1 MSNAEYRTCRKCGAS
16 LPATTEFFYG
26 RGGGLR
32 ADCIP
37 CFRAAN
43 KDRTDP
49 EKNRAR
55 AREWRLANPEKARA
69 RLRDPEY
76 IAKNR
81 ARATAWAKANPDKVA
96 ERSRTRRATDPAYR
110 EYARQA
116 RSLRR
121 AREAGA
127 RIGRIHWKALAE
139 RYGRTCHL
147 CRLPIPE
154 GDLEWD
160 HIVPLARGGSHTD
173 DNLAPAHM
181 RCNRAKSTMT
191 VEDFALRQFEELLAV

>member
-1 MSNAEYRTCRKCGAS
+1 MQAESYKTCRTCGESK
-16 LPATTEFFYG
+16 PATAEFFEWAAVRL
-26 RGGGLR
+26 RGTCRSCRNAMRVAG
-32 ADCIP
+32 
-37 CFRAAN
+37 
-43 KDRTDP
+43 TDP

-55 AREWRLANPEKARA
+55 ARAWAAANPDKVKAQRSTE
-69 RLRDPEY
+69 EY
-76 IAKNR
+76 KAKSR

-116 RSLRR
+116 QSLRR

-139 RYGRTCHL
+139 KYGRTCHL
-147 CRLPIPE
+147 CRLLIPE

-160 HIVPLARGGSHTD
+160 HIIPLARGGSHTD

-181 RCNRAKSTMT
+181 RCNRAKSTMSA
-191 VEDFALRQFEELLAV
+191 EDFTLRQFEELLAV